1 MHKLTRL
8 NTTLAFG
15 AAFALAACG
24 KTDSATA
31 DSAAGVTDSVATVP
45 TTPADSAAMTP
56 PAGGAMTAPNALA
69 MIGLSNGAEVQTG
82 QIAEQKGTSD
92 EVRDFAKMIVKDH
105 QDMQKEADELATK
118 ANLVPAPP
126 AQAEQKRAAGDQ
138 MVQQLN
144 STAKGAEF
152 DRAYVEG
159 QVQAHQQTLTEL
171 QQLQT
176 QVTDNA
182 DVKALIDKAIPKV
195 QAHLDKATQVHSQL
209 GGGATASAAG
219 TAKASGG
226 H

>member
-1 MHKLTRL
+1 MQKLTRYYSTVAL
-8 NTTLAFG
+8 G
-15 AAFALAACG
+15 AALALAGACG
-24 KTDSATA
+24 KGDDHATDSATGESAAAATPAA
-31 DSAAGVTDSVATVP
+31 DSTAMANPAAP
-45 TTPADSAAMTP
+45 
-56 PAGGAMTAPNALA
+56 GAMTAPNALA
-69 MIGLSNGAEVQTG
+69 MIGLSNAAE
-82 QIAEQKGTSD
+82 IGTSKIAQEKATSA
-92 EVRDFAKMIVKDH
+92 EVRDFAKMMVEH
-105 QDMQKEADELATK
+105 HEAMQKEADELATK

-195 QAHLDKATQVHSQL
+195 QEHLDRAQKLQ
-209 GGGATASAAG
+209 AG
-219 TAKASGG
+219 LK
-226 H
+226 